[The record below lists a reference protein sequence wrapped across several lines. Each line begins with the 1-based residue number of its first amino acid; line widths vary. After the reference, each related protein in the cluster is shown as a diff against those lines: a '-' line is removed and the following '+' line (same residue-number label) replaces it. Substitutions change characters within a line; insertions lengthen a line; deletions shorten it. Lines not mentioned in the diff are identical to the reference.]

1 MEDFERELKVV
12 VLGDGGVGKSSMVR
26 RFATGIFTASYKKTI
41 GVDFLEKTVYLP
53 SIGEDVRCVRAC
65 VPAGLP
71 PGRPACERL
80 PLRPRR
86 RRPLGRACGL
96 TLCAL
101 QADAVGHGWPGGV

>member
-71 PGRPACERL
+71 AGAG
-80 PLRPRR
+80 PLVE
-86 RRPLGRACGL
+86 L
-96 TLCAL
+96 
-101 QADAVGHGWPGGV
+101 AV